1 MAIEKCM
8 GIRFKHAGRVYFFK
22 KDNYDLKIGDGV
34 IVETIRGIEYGQV
47 VKTFIEVEENNLRS
61 PLKSIIR
68 VATDDDYQ
76 KFMQNKDK
84 EQDAFEKCQAK
95 IKEHGLPMKLLD
107 CEYTFDC
114 QKVIFYFSAENRVDF
129 RELVKDLAQVFKLR
143 IELRQIGV
151 RDETKILGGFGCCGR
166 PFCCST
172 FLSDFK
178 PVSIKMVKEQGISLN
193 PTKISGAC
201 GRLMCCLA
209 NEEEVYEALNKNMP
223 TIGDKVRTKDGL
235 QGTVISIN
243 ALKQIVR
250 LAVELQDGNKEV
262 RDYNPQDLKFKKR
275 AQILSDEVLDK
286 DLKALEE
293 LEKTDKSN
301 Y

>member
-22 KDNYDLKIGDGV
+22 KDNFDLNVGDGV
-34 IVETIRGIEYGQV
+34 IVETIRGVEYGQV
-47 VKTFIEVEENNLRS
+47 VKPYIQVDESTLRS

-68 VATDDDYQ
+68 VASDNDYQ
-76 KFMQNKDK
+76 KFLQNKDK
-84 EQDAFEKCQAK
+84 EQDAFEKCLLK

-166 PFCCST
+166 PFCCSS

-193 PTKISGAC
+193 PTKISGTC

-209 NEEEVYEALNKNMP
+209 NEEEVYEELNKNMP
-223 TIGDKVRTKDGL
+223 NIGDKVKTKDGFEGIVL
-235 QGTVISIN
+235 SIN

-250 LAVELQDGNKEV
+250 IAVEFDDGNKEI
-262 RDYNPQDLKFKKR
+262 RDYEPKELRFKKR
-275 AQILSDEVLDK
+275 TQVVTDEVVDK
-286 DLKALEE
+286 ELKALEE

>member
-22 KDNYDLKIGDGV
+22 KDNHDIKVGDGV
-34 IVETIRGIEYGQV
+34 IVETIRGVEYGQV
-47 VKTFIEVEENNLRS
+47 VKDSIDVDGSTLRS

-68 VATDDDYQ
+68 IATDDDYQ
-76 KFMQNKDK
+76 KFLQNKDK
-84 EQDAFEKCQAK
+84 EQDAFEKCKQK
-95 IKEHGLPMKLLD
+95 IKEHNLPMKLLD

-114 QKVIFYFSAENRVDF
+114 QKVIFYFSAESRVDF

-166 PFCCST
+166 PFCCSS

-178 PVSIKMVKEQGISLN
+178 PVSIKMVKEQGLSLN
-193 PTKISGAC
+193 PTKISGCC

-209 NEEEVYEALNKNMP
+209 NEEEVYEELNKNMP
-223 TIGDKVRTKDGL
+223 NIGDKVKTKDGL
-235 QGTVISIN
+235 QGSVLSIN
-243 ALKQIVR
+243 ALKQIVKI
-250 LAVELQDGNKEV
+250 AVDLDDGNKEI
-262 RDYNPQDLKFKKR
+262 RDYEPKDLKFKKR
-275 AQILSDEVLDK
+275 EKISNDEVLDK
-286 DLKALEE
+286 DLRALEE

>member
-209 NEEEVYEALNKNMP
+209 NEEEVYE
-223 TIGDKVRTKDGL
+223 G
-235 QGTVISIN
+235 
-243 ALKQIVR
+243 
-250 LAVELQDGNKEV
+250 VEMGH
-262 RDYNPQDLKFKKR
+262 FKMSELGHR
-275 AQILSDEVLDK
+275 DK
-286 DLKALEE
+286 DIYYEALESNIYNGE
-293 LEKTDKSN
+293 LLSKN
-301 Y
+301 LI

>member
-1 MAIEKCM
+1 MATEKCM

-22 KDNYDLKIGDGV
+22 KDNFDLKVGDGV
-34 IVETIRGIEYGQV
+34 IVETIRGVEYGQV
-47 VKTFIEVEENNLRS
+47 VKPYIEVDESTLRS

-68 VATDDDYQ
+68 IASDEDYQ
-76 KFMQNKDK
+76 KFIQNKEK
-84 EQDAFEKCQAK
+84 ETDAFEKCKEK
-95 IKEHGLPMKLLD
+95 IKEHNLPMKLLD

-166 PFCCST
+166 PFCCSS

-209 NEEEVYEALNKNMP
+209 NEEEVYEELNKNMP
-223 TIGDKVRTKDGL
+223 TIGDKVKTKDGF
-235 QGTVISIN
+235 QGIVLSIN

-250 LAVELQDGNKEV
+250 IAVELEDGNKEV
-262 RDYNPQDLKFKKR
+262 RDYEPRDLKFKKR
-275 AQILSDEVLDK
+275 TQPTSNEVLDK

>member
-1 MAIEKCM
+1 MATEKCM

-22 KDNYDLKIGDGV
+22 KDNFDLKVGDGV
-34 IVETIRGIEYGQV
+34 IVETIRGVEYGQV
-47 VKTFIEVEENNLRS
+47 VKPYIEVDESTLRS

-68 VATDDDYQ
+68 IASDEDYQ
-76 KFMQNKDK
+76 KFIQNKEK
-84 EQDAFEKCQAK
+84 ETDAFEKCKEK
-95 IKEHGLPMKLLD
+95 IKEHNLPMKLLD

-166 PFCCST
+166 PFCCSS

-209 NEEEVYEALNKNMP
+209 NEEEVYEELNKNMP
-223 TIGDKVRTKDGL
+223 TIGDKVKTKDGF
-235 QGTVISIN
+235 QGIVLSIN
-243 ALKQIVR
+243 ALKQVVR
-250 LAVELQDGNKEV
+250 IAVELEDGNKEV
-262 RDYNPQDLKFKKR
+262 RDYEPRDLKFKKR
-275 AQILSDEVLDK
+275 TQPTSNEVLDK

>member
-22 KDNYDLKIGDGV
+22 KDDYDLNVGDGV
-34 IVETIRGIEYGQV
+34 IVETIRGVEYGQV
-47 VKTFIEVEENNLRS
+47 VKPYIEVDESTLRS

-68 VATDDDYQ
+68 IASDDDYQ
-76 KFMQNKDK
+76 KFLQNKDK
-84 EQDAFEKCQAK
+84 EQDAFEKCLAK
-95 IKEHGLPMKLLD
+95 IKDHGLPMKLLD

-166 PFCCST
+166 PFCCSS

-193 PTKISGAC
+193 PSKISGAC

-209 NEEEVYEALNKNMP
+209 NEEDVYEELNKNMP
-223 TIGDKVRTKDGL
+223 NIGDKVKTKDGFE
-235 QGTVISIN
+235 GTVLSIN
-243 ALKQIVR
+243 ALKQVVR
-250 LAVELQDGNKEV
+250 IAVELEDGNKEV
-262 RDYNPQDLKFKKR
+262 REYVPRDLRFKKR
-275 AQILSDEVLDK
+275 AQVTDEVVDK
-286 DLKALEE
+286 ELKALEE